1 MQYDS
6 KYHGD
11 NNRDKGNKHN
21 DNADHDNYYGGDNFD
36 DGDRADNDGGDYY
49 E

>member
-6 KYHGD
+6 KHHGD
-11 NNRDKGNKHN
+11 NNRDKGN

>member
-6 KYHGD
+6 KHHG
-11 NNRDKGNKHN
+11 NNNHDKHKS

>member
-6 KYHGD
+6 KHHGD
-11 NNRDKGNKHN
+11 NNRDKGNKHS
-21 DNADHDNYYGGDNFD
+21 DNDHDNYYGGDNFD